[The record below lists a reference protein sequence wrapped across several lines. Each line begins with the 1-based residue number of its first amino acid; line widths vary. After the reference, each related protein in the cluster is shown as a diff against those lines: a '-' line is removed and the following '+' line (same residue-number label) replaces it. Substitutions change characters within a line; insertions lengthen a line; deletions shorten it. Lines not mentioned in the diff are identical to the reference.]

1 MSSLFIFI
9 KKSDFAYLL
18 WGNVH
23 LIFSI
28 GAYIFLNLGY
38 WWIEMRFPKT
48 LSTIVKQS
56 KFQIAMYEYL
66 QHVYCIFSSAL
77 IEKFFLKFHR
87 NISGF
92 VFILLLLNIKSY
104 YMCRVFGRFFE
115 NYSLDRSSHYVKSR
129 WETLYV

>member
-1 MSSLFIFI
+1 
-9 KKSDFAYLL
+9 
-18 WGNVH
+18 
-23 LIFSI
+23 
-28 GAYIFLNLGY
+28 
-38 WWIEMRFPKT
+38 MRFQKT
-48 LSTIVKQS
+48 FSPIVKQS

-77 IEKFFLKFHR
+77 IENFFLKFHR

-129 WETLYV
+129 WETLYRTVIFQSRQNLMIDSLLNYRLIVRTLIYTFATSAIN